1 MQVVVL
7 FLVVSTVVGARSANG
22 KAPSR
27 KVALVLAVLAAGMLF
42 NYRFV

>member
-7 FLVVSTVVGARSANG
+7 FLVVSGVIGARSVNG
-22 KAPSR
+22 EARSR
-27 KVALVLAVLAAGMLF
+27 IAVFALAAFVAVLLF

>member
-7 FLVVSTVVGARSANG
+7 FLVVCGVIGARSVNNE
-22 KAPSR
+22 KWTR
-27 KVALVLAVLAAGMLF
+27 LAVLGMAVVATVLLF